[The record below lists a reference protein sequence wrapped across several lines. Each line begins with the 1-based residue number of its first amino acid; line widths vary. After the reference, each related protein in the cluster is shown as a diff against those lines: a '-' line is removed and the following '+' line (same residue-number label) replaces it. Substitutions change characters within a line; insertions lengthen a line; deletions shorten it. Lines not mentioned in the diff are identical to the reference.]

1 MYSGMSQEEAEKKIQ
16 EKETVEP
23 YEVIIEI
30 KAYNEKIEIDVP

>member
-1 MYSGMSQEEAEKKIQ
+1 MDSYTKEKYQKIQ